1 MKPLL
6 TFIKPFQKIIDE
18 KEEQIQDLDKEG
30 DELKALLS
38 QATSRADEKE
48 LLIFE
53 MEEKLETLNVQL
65 EEYKSGRDIFYCTF
79 ITIIPV
85 DPPVHILNFSLKGLL
100 KVYLIMAL

>member
-6 TFIKPFQKIIDE
+6 TFTKPFQKIIDE

-65 EEYKSGRDIFYCTF
+65 EEYKSGKGIFYGTF

-85 DPPVHILNFSLKGLL
+85 DPPVHTAQF
-100 KVYLIMAL
+100 

>member
-1 MKPLL
+1 MKSLL
-6 TFIKPFQKIIDE
+6 TFTKPFQKIIDE

-65 EEYKSGRDIFYCTF
+65 EEYKSGRDIFYGKF
-79 ITIIPV
+79 LTIIPV
-85 DPPVHILNFSLKGLL
+85 DPPVHTAQF
-100 KVYLIMAL
+100 